1 MGACQELRGSAT
13 AKRRRDGLQPPS
25 LLPAATILGQIPQW
39 SCSVLAP
46 AASPG
51 QAASGPPQAGA
62 GGGGMVPGLYLPLA
76 LLPAGS
82 WPALASERG
91 SWKAKLQRAVRDRAD
106 REPTVGP
113 DGGNGKGMG
122 KK

>member
-1 MGACQELRGSAT
+1 MGACQELHGSAT

-25 LLPAATILGQIPQW
+25 LLPAATILGQIPEW

-51 QAASGPPQAGA
+51 QAASGPPIGR
-62 GGGGMVPGLYLPLA
+62 GGGGGGPGAVPLA

-91 SWKAKLQRAVRDRAD
+91 SWKAKFQRAVRDRAD

-113 DGGNGKGMG
+113 DGGNRKGMG